1 MSFTR
6 WKRSTSAPPP
16 PPRPRPP
23 SAADRRGARDRRE
36 RIATAVLA
44 RLASRPEAT
53 GCAQYSVTDADVR
66 YSVQVADMLIQEL
79 DKEGG
84 R

>member
-16 PPRPRPP
+16 PQPRPP
-23 SAADRRGARDRRE
+23 SAADRRRARDRRE

-44 RLASRPEAT
+44 RIASRPEAK
-53 GCAQYSVTDADVR
+53 GCARYSVSDADVR
-66 YSVQVADMLIQEL
+66 YSVQVADMLIKEL
-79 DKEGG
+79 DKEGK